1 MIKLTDGRGH
11 LYQWDTGR
19 QVECDAKQVH
29 FSNHHY
35 GTSID
40 VDVQNGKAAIPNQL
54 LTSATP
60 LKAWAWVKDS
70 NGEYTKEEQIFIVAK
85 RNKPSNYVYTP
96 TELKTWQDLQ
106 NQIGDLNNL
115 TTAHKDNLVNA
126 INDAA
131 GSGGGAS
138 TAEDVSYTNAALPNI
153 STVGGALDELVPKSH
168 SHDNKDTLDK
178 LSDSNGK
185 LQYNGSD
192 VGLKGDKGDKGD
204 PGSDANVTKA
214 NVITAL
220 GYTPEAV
227 SAQVS
232 TGTEITLAD
241 NTEYRLADVTTLS
254 LSYPTGKF
262 ECWMRLTFAA
272 SGNITVTLPADTE
285 YLGATPNFKNG
296 ETWELSFKD
305 KVLAAKKTG
314 ADDGGADS
322 ITPTI
327 GANGNWYLGSTDT
340 GKPSRGENGITPH
353 IGENGNWYIGSTDT
367 GKPSRGE
374 KGDKGDSFTYSD
386 FTTEQLAA
394 LKGAKGDKGD
404 KGNKGTDGKTPTIG
418 ANGNWYL
425 DTTDTGKPSRGEKG
439 DKGAPGKD
447 GTNGKDG
454 ASVTPLFANSVDEL
468 TASGDT
474 TKLYVLP
481 DGYVYAYV
489 NGAWANTRQAFTSFD
504 TLNKL
509 KDACVDEVSVTS
521 KSYNLLK
528 PSECTPQQR
537 LATGSTELVASNIY
551 NFVTGQI
558 PVTNGKFYSV
568 SRERNGVRVLYGST
582 ESDRLPQR
590 LMAILKDG
598 TICPATDVNST
609 DNYFKFITPYAQ
621 STFKVIS
628 DDVAYVRM
636 QINLQDE
643 AAPAD
648 VSSVENIKANKIMVV
663 EGSTEEESR
672 EKGINSEYV
681 DGDEAQTSVVYS
693 LKHDDTKAN
702 QTAVD
707 TLSEEIAQV
716 KKDAQNIRVS
726 PKYNSTFV
734 PNDRFLRSIS
744 NLRDTETSK
753 EFSITISN
761 NSGAVIKNA
770 AIAVGLHN
778 TIGIIPANNNAAF
791 QIYDNVF
798 SNPVGFKFFDG
809 GVELPYYIES
819 ESECNYIVDK
829 NIKTDQK
836 TLAVFQNGKIAVWN
850 GTANKMQITDDD
862 GVTWTDICSNITS
875 RPYRIL
881 LPDSQN
887 NLFVASHDG
896 KYLYKYTPADN
907 YTTGATVIDM
917 STLDTQIGT
926 ILAED
931 SDGNLYL
938 GTYQTTPWH
947 CVIRKSS
954 DHGDTWSIVFD
965 TSTSQHVHNIYVN
978 KRVTP
983 NEIFI
988 GLDNNMG
995 SVETHVS
1002 RNAGESWERVYVP
1015 YNNGDY
1021 AFRYAGEN
1029 FYIGCGERN
1038 ILGGAA
1044 LYKTSDYTDKNAYYP
1059 LFDNGQGIRDVT
1071 NAIVDR
1077 DDVLVAGGCIGA
1089 PVSTEQLFLSEDK
1102 GETWKTVFM
1111 RPYPINEIPAGIGLR
1126 TFSRKGNQIISESST
1141 GYALRFAY
1149 GNGAKT
1155 IVAIVSVGDIPTT
1168 GKTITL
1174 KTGYVAS
1181 IEKMGS
1187 VLTTYE
1193 GIDGKVADIVIGDG
1207 YVVDNV
1213 SNKRVMS
1220 AATEKVDVSTRLG
1233 QTSEYKILNDHAFR
1247 LNGSVNLGK
1256 LSRLN
1261 FNKGFTV
1268 SILFRKEDGKNYL
1281 DDQKYHVIFRS
1292 GTIRFGLH
1300 RRSIFLADGTTSIFG
1315 DKLYLS
1321 DTYLASVDEHYVRA
1335 TAWFGAETLPTANVY
1350 TSNRRLANAVVCDA
1364 YPIIDNISA
1373 NDFIVGNDS
1382 TESLYADIP
1391 NIARIEIYNRVLSHG
1406 EIMSLTNGCNLVA
1419 DGSYF
1424 G

>member
-1 MIKLTDGRGH
+1 MAFLDE
-11 LYQWDTGR
+11 TGLAYFW
-19 QVECDAKQVH
+19 QQ
-29 FSNHHY
+29 
-35 GTSID
+35 
-40 VDVQNGKAAIPNQL
+40 
-54 LTSATP
+54 
-60 LKAWAWVKDS
+60 
-70 NGEYTKEEQIFIVAK
+70 IVAK
-85 RNKPSNYVYTP
+85 IP
-96 TELKTWQDLQ
+96 
-106 NQIGDLNNL
+106 
-115 TTAHKDNLVNA
+115 
-126 INDAA
+126 
-131 GSGGGAS
+131 
-138 TAEDVSYTNAALPNI
+138 
-153 STVGGALDELVPKSH
+153 
-168 SHDNKDTLDK
+168 
-178 LSDSNGK
+178 
-185 LQYNGSD
+185 
-192 VGLKGDKGDKGD
+192 
-204 PGSDANVTKA
+204 
-214 NVITAL
+214 
-220 GYTPEAV
+220 
-227 SAQVS
+227 
-232 TGTEITLAD
+232 
-241 NTEYRLADVTTLS
+241 
-254 LSYPTGKF
+254 
-262 ECWMRLTFAA
+262 
-272 SGNITVTLPADTE
+272 
-285 YLGATPNFKNG
+285 
-296 ETWELSFKD
+296 
-305 KVLAAKKTG
+305 
-314 ADDGGADS
+314 
-322 ITPTI
+322 
-327 GANGNWYLGSTDT
+327 
-340 GKPSRGENGITPH
+340 
-353 IGENGNWYIGSTDT
+353 
-367 GKPSRGE
+367 
-374 KGDKGDSFTYSD
+374 
-386 FTTEQLAA
+386 
-394 LKGAKGDKGD
+394 
-404 KGNKGTDGKTPTIG
+404 
-418 ANGNWYL
+418 
-425 DTTDTGKPSRGEKG
+425 
-439 DKGAPGKD
+439 APGKD
-447 GTNGKDG
+447 GVSPTVSTIATTGGTKVTITDVEGSHEFVVKDGANGKDG

-474 TKLYVLP
+474 TKVYVLP
-481 DGYVYAYV
+481 DGYIYAYV
-489 NGAWANTRQAFTSFD
+489 NGAWANTQQAFTSFE

-509 KDACVDEVSVTS
+509 KDACVDEVSVAG

-528 PSECTPQQR
+528 PSECTPQKR

-568 SRERNGVRVLYGST
+568 SREREGVRVLYGSET
-582 ESDRLPQR
+582 TNGLPQR
-590 LMAILKDG
+590 LIAILKDG
-598 TICPATDVNST
+598 TVCPATANISD
-609 DNYFKFITPYAQ
+609 DNKYFKGIPPYAQ

-636 QINLQDE
+636 QINIQDE

-663 EGSTEEESR
+663 EGNTAEESR

-707 TLSEEIAQV
+707 TLSAEVAQV
-716 KKDAQNIRVS
+716 KKDAQNVRVS
-726 PKYNSTFV
+726 PRYDDTFV
-734 PNDRFLRSIS
+734 PNPRFLRGIS
-744 NLRDTETSK
+744 NLRDEATSK
-753 EFSITISN
+753 EFTITISN

-778 TIGIIPANNNAAF
+778 TIGITPANNNAAF

-798 SNPVGFKFFDG
+798 SSPIGFKFFDG
-809 GVELPYYIES
+809 DKELPYYIES
-819 ESECNYIVDK
+819 ESDCNYIIDK

-862 GVTWTDICSNITS
+862 GVTWTNICSNITS

-917 STLDTQIGT
+917 STLDTQIGS

-938 GTYQTTPWH
+938 GTYQETPWH
-947 CVIRKSS
+947 CVIRKST

-965 TSTSQHVHNIYVN
+965 TRTSQHVHNIYVN
-978 KRVTP
+978 KKVTP

-995 SVETHVS
+995 SVETYVS
-1002 RNAGESWERVYVP
+1002 KNAGENWERVYVP

-1044 LYKTSDYTDKNAYYP
+1044 LYKTTDYTDKRAYYP

-1071 NAIVDR
+1071 NVIVDS
-1077 DDVLVAGGCIGA
+1077 DNVLVAGGCIGV

-1111 RPYPINEIPAGIGLR
+1111 RPYQTNDMPAGKGLR

-1193 GIDGKVADIVIGDG
+1193 DIDGKVADIVIGDG

-1233 QTSEYKILNDHAFR
+1233 QTSEYKILKDHAFR

-1300 RRSIFLADGTTSIFG
+1300 RRSIFLADGATSIFG

-1321 DTYLASVDEHYVRA
+1321 DAYLASVDEHYVRV

-1350 TSNRRLANAVVCDA
+1350 TSNKRLTNAVVCDA

-1391 NIARIEIYNRVLSHG
+1391 NIARIEIYNRVLSRG
-1406 EIMSLTNGCNLVA
+1406 EIMSLTNGCNLVT

>member
-1 MIKLTDGRGH
+1 MAFLDE
-11 LYQWDTGR
+11 TGLAYFW
-19 QVECDAKQVH
+19 QQ
-29 FSNHHY
+29 
-35 GTSID
+35 
-40 VDVQNGKAAIPNQL
+40 
-54 LTSATP
+54 
-60 LKAWAWVKDS
+60 
-70 NGEYTKEEQIFIVAK
+70 IVAK
-85 RNKPSNYVYTP
+85 IP
-96 TELKTWQDLQ
+96 
-106 NQIGDLNNL
+106 
-115 TTAHKDNLVNA
+115 
-126 INDAA
+126 
-131 GSGGGAS
+131 
-138 TAEDVSYTNAALPNI
+138 
-153 STVGGALDELVPKSH
+153 
-168 SHDNKDTLDK
+168 
-178 LSDSNGK
+178 
-185 LQYNGSD
+185 
-192 VGLKGDKGDKGD
+192 
-204 PGSDANVTKA
+204 
-214 NVITAL
+214 
-220 GYTPEAV
+220 
-227 SAQVS
+227 
-232 TGTEITLAD
+232 
-241 NTEYRLADVTTLS
+241 
-254 LSYPTGKF
+254 
-262 ECWMRLTFAA
+262 
-272 SGNITVTLPADTE
+272 
-285 YLGATPNFKNG
+285 
-296 ETWELSFKD
+296 
-305 KVLAAKKTG
+305 
-314 ADDGGADS
+314 
-322 ITPTI
+322 
-327 GANGNWYLGSTDT
+327 
-340 GKPSRGENGITPH
+340 
-353 IGENGNWYIGSTDT
+353 
-367 GKPSRGE
+367 
-374 KGDKGDSFTYSD
+374 
-386 FTTEQLAA
+386 
-394 LKGAKGDKGD
+394 
-404 KGNKGTDGKTPTIG
+404 
-418 ANGNWYL
+418 
-425 DTTDTGKPSRGEKG
+425 
-439 DKGAPGKD
+439 APGKD
-447 GTNGKDG
+447 GVSPTVSTVATTGGTKVTITDVEGSHEFMVKDGANGKDG

-481 DGYVYAYV
+481 DGYIYAYV
-489 NGAWANTRQAFTSFD
+489 NGAWVNTRQAFTSFD

-528 PSECTPQQR
+528 PSECAPKQR

-568 SRERNGVRVLYGST
+568 SRERNGVRILHGYA
-582 ESDRLPQR
+582 ESNGLPQR

-598 TICPATDVNST
+598 TVCPASSNMGG
-609 DNYFKFITPYAQ
+609 NEYFKGIPPYAQ
-621 STFKVIS
+621 STFQVIS

-636 QINLQDE
+636 QINIQDE
-643 AAPAD
+643 TVPD
-648 VSSVENIKANKIMVV
+648 LSSVENIKANKIMVV
-663 EGSTEEESR
+663 EGNTAEESR

-707 TLSEEIAQV
+707 TLSAEVAQV
-716 KKDAQNIRVS
+716 KKDAQNVRVS
-726 PKYNSTFV
+726 PRYDDTFV
-734 PNDRFLRSIS
+734 PNPRFLRGIS
-744 NLRDTETSK
+744 NLRDEATSK
-753 EFSITISN
+753 EFTITISN

-778 TIGIIPANNNAAF
+778 TIGITPANNNAAF

-798 SNPVGFKFFDG
+798 SNPIGFKFFDG
-809 GVELPYYIES
+809 DKELPYYIES
-819 ESECNYIVDK
+819 ESDCNYIVDK

-862 GVTWTDICSNITS
+862 GATWTNICSNITS

-917 STLDTQIGT
+917 STLDTQIGS

-931 SDGNLYL
+931 SDGNLYI
-938 GTYQTTPWH
+938 GTYQESPWH
-947 CVIRKSS
+947 CVIRKST

-965 TSTSQHVHNIYVN
+965 TRTSQHVHNIYVN

-995 SVETHVS
+995 SVETYVS
-1002 RNAGESWERVYVP
+1002 KNAGENWERVYVP

-1044 LYKTSDYTDKNAYYP
+1044 LYKTSDYTDQNAYYP

-1071 NAIVDR
+1071 NVIVDS

-1089 PVSTEQLFLSEDK
+1089 PVSTEQLFLSVDK

-1111 RPYPINEIPAGIGLR
+1111 RPYQINGIPAGIGLR

-1141 GYALRFAY
+1141 GYAMRFAY

-1155 IVAIVSVGDIPTT
+1155 IVAIVNVGDIPTT

-1193 GIDGKVADIVIGDG
+1193 DIDGKVADIVIGDG

-1220 AATEKVDVSTRLG
+1220 DLTEKVDVSTRLG

-1292 GTIRFGLH
+1292 GSIRFGLH
-1300 RRSIFLADGTTSIFG
+1300 RRSIFLADGATSIFG

-1321 DTYLASVDEHYVRA
+1321 DPYLASVDEHYVRV
-1335 TAWFGAETLPTANVY
+1335 TAWFSAETLPTANVY
-1350 TSNRRLANAVVCDA
+1350 TSNKRLTNAVVCDA

-1391 NIARIEIYNRVLSHG
+1391 NIARIEIYNRILSHG
-1406 EIMSLTNGCNLVA
+1406 EIMSLTNGCNLVT

>member
-1 MIKLTDGRGH
+1 MAFLDE
-11 LYQWDTGR
+11 TGLAYFW
-19 QVECDAKQVH
+19 QQ
-29 FSNHHY
+29 
-35 GTSID
+35 
-40 VDVQNGKAAIPNQL
+40 
-54 LTSATP
+54 
-60 LKAWAWVKDS
+60 
-70 NGEYTKEEQIFIVAK
+70 IVAK
-85 RNKPSNYVYTP
+85 IP
-96 TELKTWQDLQ
+96 
-106 NQIGDLNNL
+106 
-115 TTAHKDNLVNA
+115 
-126 INDAA
+126 
-131 GSGGGAS
+131 
-138 TAEDVSYTNAALPNI
+138 
-153 STVGGALDELVPKSH
+153 
-168 SHDNKDTLDK
+168 
-178 LSDSNGK
+178 
-185 LQYNGSD
+185 
-192 VGLKGDKGDKGD
+192 
-204 PGSDANVTKA
+204 
-214 NVITAL
+214 
-220 GYTPEAV
+220 
-227 SAQVS
+227 
-232 TGTEITLAD
+232 
-241 NTEYRLADVTTLS
+241 
-254 LSYPTGKF
+254 
-262 ECWMRLTFAA
+262 
-272 SGNITVTLPADTE
+272 
-285 YLGATPNFKNG
+285 
-296 ETWELSFKD
+296 
-305 KVLAAKKTG
+305 
-314 ADDGGADS
+314 
-322 ITPTI
+322 
-327 GANGNWYLGSTDT
+327 
-340 GKPSRGENGITPH
+340 
-353 IGENGNWYIGSTDT
+353 
-367 GKPSRGE
+367 
-374 KGDKGDSFTYSD
+374 
-386 FTTEQLAA
+386 
-394 LKGAKGDKGD
+394 
-404 KGNKGTDGKTPTIG
+404 
-418 ANGNWYL
+418 
-425 DTTDTGKPSRGEKG
+425 
-439 DKGAPGKD
+439 APGKD
-447 GTNGKDG
+447 GVSPTVSTVATTGGTKVTITDVEGSHEFVVKDGANGKDG

-468 TASGDT
+468 TASGDA

-481 DGYVYAYV
+481 DGYIYAYI
-489 NGAWANTRQAFTSFD
+489 NSAWANTRQAFTSFD

-509 KDACVDEVSVTS
+509 KDACVDEISVTS

-537 LATGSTELVASNIY
+537 LATGSTELVTSNVY

-568 SRERNGVRVLYGST
+568 SRERNGVRILYGSET
-582 ESDRLPQR
+582 TNGLPQR

-598 TICPATDVNST
+598 TVCPATANISD
-609 DNYFKFITPYAQ
+609 DNEYFKGIPPYAQ
-621 STFKVIS
+621 STFQVIS

-636 QINLQDE
+636 QINIQDE
-643 AAPAD
+643 TVPD
-648 VSSVENIKANKIMVV
+648 LSSVENIKANKIMVV
-663 EGSTEEESR
+663 EGNTAEESR

-707 TLSEEIAQV
+707 TLSAEVAQV
-716 KKDAQNIRVS
+716 KKDAQNVRVS
-726 PKYNSTFV
+726 PRYDDTFV
-734 PNDRFLRSIS
+734 PNPRFLRGIS
-744 NLRDTETSK
+744 NLRDEATSK
-753 EFSITISN
+753 EFTITISN

-778 TIGIIPANNNAAF
+778 TIGITPANNNAAF

-798 SNPVGFKFFDG
+798 SNPIGFKFFDG
-809 GVELPYYIES
+809 DKELPYYIES
-819 ESECNYIVDK
+819 ESDCNYIVDK

-850 GTANKMQITDDD
+850 GTANKMQITDND
-862 GVTWTDICSNITS
+862 GATWTNICSNITS

-917 STLDTQIGT
+917 SALDTQIGS

-931 SDGNLYL
+931 SDGNLYI
-938 GTYQTTPWH
+938 GTYQESPWH
-947 CVIRKSS
+947 CVIRKST

-965 TSTSQHVHNIYVN
+965 TRTSQHVHNIYVN

-995 SVETHVS
+995 SIETYVS
-1002 RNAGESWERVYVP
+1002 KNAGESWERVYVP

-1044 LYKTSDYTDKNAYYP
+1044 LYKTTDYTDKRAYYP

-1071 NAIVDR
+1071 NVIVDS
-1077 DDVLVAGGCIGA
+1077 DDVLIAGGCIGV
-1089 PVSTEQLFLSEDK
+1089 PVSTEQLFLSVDK

-1111 RPYPINEIPAGIGLR
+1111 RPYQINGIPAGIGLR

-1141 GYALRFAY
+1141 GYAMRFAY

-1181 IEKMGS
+1181 IEEMDS

-1193 GIDGKVADIVIGDG
+1193 DIDGKVADIVIGDG

-1220 AATEKVDVSTRLG
+1220 DLTEKVDVSTRLG

-1300 RRSIFLADGTTSIFG
+1300 RRSIFLADGATSIFG

-1321 DTYLASVDEHYVRA
+1321 DAYLASVDEHYVRA

-1350 TSNRRLANAVVCDA
+1350 TSNKRLTNAVVCDT

>member
-1 MIKLTDGRGH
+1 MAFLDE
-11 LYQWDTGR
+11 TGLAYFW
-19 QVECDAKQVH
+19 QQ
-29 FSNHHY
+29 
-35 GTSID
+35 
-40 VDVQNGKAAIPNQL
+40 
-54 LTSATP
+54 
-60 LKAWAWVKDS
+60 
-70 NGEYTKEEQIFIVAK
+70 IVAK
-85 RNKPSNYVYTP
+85 IPAPGKDGVSP
-96 TELKTWQDLQ
+96 T
-106 NQIGDLNNL
+106 
-115 TTAHKDNLVNA
+115 V
-126 INDAA
+126 
-131 GSGGGAS
+131 
-138 TAEDVSYTNAALPNI
+138 
-153 STVGGALDELVPKSH
+153 STVATTGGTKVTITDVEGSH
-168 SHDNKDTLDK
+168 EF
-178 LSDSNGK
+178 
-185 LQYNGSD
+185 
-192 VGLKGDKGDKGD
+192 V
-204 PGSDANVTKA
+204 V
-214 NVITAL
+214 
-220 GYTPEAV
+220 
-227 SAQVS
+227 
-232 TGTEITLAD
+232 
-241 NTEYRLADVTTLS
+241 
-254 LSYPTGKF
+254 
-262 ECWMRLTFAA
+262 
-272 SGNITVTLPADTE
+272 
-285 YLGATPNFKNG
+285 
-296 ETWELSFKD
+296 
-305 KVLAAKKTG
+305 
-314 ADDGGADS
+314 
-322 ITPTI
+322 
-327 GANGNWYLGSTDT
+327 
-340 GKPSRGENGITPH
+340 
-353 IGENGNWYIGSTDT
+353 
-367 GKPSRGE
+367 
-374 KGDKGDSFTYSD
+374 
-386 FTTEQLAA
+386 
-394 LKGAKGDKGD
+394 
-404 KGNKGTDGKTPTIG
+404 
-418 ANGNWYL
+418 
-425 DTTDTGKPSRGEKG
+425 
-439 DKGAPGKD
+439 KD

-481 DGYVYAYV
+481 DGYIYAHV

-509 KDACVDEVSVTS
+509 KDACVDEVIVGSEN
-521 KSYNLLK
+521 YNLLK
-528 PSECTPQQR
+528 LSEATYQYR
-537 LATGSTELVASNIY
+537 LQDNSEELVASNVANI
-551 NFVTGQI
+551 VTGWI
-558 PVTNGKFYSV
+558 PVEYGKYYTMSVTYNGARASCNTNKEAFIGRINVK
-568 SRERNGVRVLYGST
+568 L
-582 ESDRLPQR
+582 
-590 LMAILKDG
+590 ADG
-598 TICPATDVNST
+598 TVLFGKRDQLH
-609 DNYFKFITPYAQ
+609 K
-621 STFKVIS
+621 
-628 DDVAYVRM
+628 
-636 QINLQDE
+636 QDPLPGI
-643 AAPAD
+643 AH
-648 VSSVENIKANKIMVV
+648 SLGTIKANIENIVAV
-663 EGSTEEESR
+663 RFQLNIGSYDISTR
-672 EKGINSEYV
+672 EKLRAYEPMFTESNADNGDLAHAYALTLPYM
-681 DGDEAQTSVVYS
+681 DGDAEGGTEVFYQ
-693 LKHDDTKAN
+693 LKKDETKADRAEVE
-702 QTAVD
+702 AVKSD
-707 TLSEEIAQV
+707 VSELRNRKVSI
-716 KKDAQNIRVS
+716 S
-726 PKYNSTFV
+726 PKYNGNYI
-734 PNDRFLRSIS
+734 PNDRFLRGIA
-744 NLRDTETSK
+744 NLRDSANAK
-753 EFSITISN
+753 EFEITIHN
-761 NSGAVIKNA
+761 NSGATIKNA
-770 AIAVGLHN
+770 AIAVGMHN
-778 TIGIIPANNNAAF
+778 TVGITPANNNLPF
-791 QIYDNVF
+791 QIYDDVF
-798 SNPVGFKFFDG
+798 SEPTGFKFYDG
-809 GVELPYYIES
+809 DTELPYYIES
-819 ESECNYIVDK
+819 ESDCNYIVDK

-862 GVTWTDICSNITS
+862 GVTWTNICSNITS

-917 STLDTQIGT
+917 STLDTQIGS

-931 SDGNLYL
+931 SDGNLYI
-938 GTYQTTPWH
+938 GTYQESPWH
-947 CVIRKSS
+947 CVIRKST

-965 TSTSQHVHNIYVN
+965 TRTSQHVHNIYVN

-995 SVETHVS
+995 SIETYVS
-1002 RNAGESWERVYVP
+1002 KNAGENWERVYVP

-1044 LYKTSDYTDKNAYYP
+1044 LYKTTDYTDKRAYYP

-1071 NAIVDR
+1071 NVVDGS
-1077 DDVLVAGGCIGA
+1077 DDVLVAGGCVGA
-1089 PVSTEQLFLSEDK
+1089 PVSTEQLFLSVDK

-1111 RPYPINEIPAGIGLR
+1111 RPYSINEIPAGKGLR
-1126 TFSRKGNQIISESST
+1126 TLSRKGNQIISESST
-1141 GYALRFAY
+1141 GYAMRFAY

-1181 IEKMGS
+1181 IEEMDS

-1193 GIDGKVADIVIGDG
+1193 DIDGKVADIVIGDG

-1220 AATEKVDVSTRLG
+1220 DLTEKVDVSTRLG
-1233 QTSEYKILNDHAFR
+1233 QTSEYKILKDHAFR
-1247 LNGSVNLGK
+1247 LNGSANLGK

-1300 RRSIFLADGTTSIFG
+1300 RRSIFLADGATSIFG

-1321 DTYLASVDEHYVRA
+1321 DPYLASVDEHYVRV

-1350 TSNRRLANAVVCDA
+1350 TSNKRLTNAVACDA

-1406 EIMSLTNGCNLVA
+1406 EIMSLTNGCNLVT

>member
-1 MIKLTDGRGH
+1 MAFLDE
-11 LYQWDTGR
+11 TGLAYFW
-19 QVECDAKQVH
+19 QQ
-29 FSNHHY
+29 
-35 GTSID
+35 
-40 VDVQNGKAAIPNQL
+40 
-54 LTSATP
+54 
-60 LKAWAWVKDS
+60 
-70 NGEYTKEEQIFIVAK
+70 IVAK
-85 RNKPSNYVYTP
+85 IP
-96 TELKTWQDLQ
+96 
-106 NQIGDLNNL
+106 
-115 TTAHKDNLVNA
+115 
-126 INDAA
+126 
-131 GSGGGAS
+131 
-138 TAEDVSYTNAALPNI
+138 
-153 STVGGALDELVPKSH
+153 
-168 SHDNKDTLDK
+168 
-178 LSDSNGK
+178 
-185 LQYNGSD
+185 
-192 VGLKGDKGDKGD
+192 
-204 PGSDANVTKA
+204 
-214 NVITAL
+214 
-220 GYTPEAV
+220 
-227 SAQVS
+227 
-232 TGTEITLAD
+232 
-241 NTEYRLADVTTLS
+241 
-254 LSYPTGKF
+254 
-262 ECWMRLTFAA
+262 
-272 SGNITVTLPADTE
+272 
-285 YLGATPNFKNG
+285 
-296 ETWELSFKD
+296 
-305 KVLAAKKTG
+305 
-314 ADDGGADS
+314 
-322 ITPTI
+322 
-327 GANGNWYLGSTDT
+327 
-340 GKPSRGENGITPH
+340 
-353 IGENGNWYIGSTDT
+353 
-367 GKPSRGE
+367 
-374 KGDKGDSFTYSD
+374 
-386 FTTEQLAA
+386 
-394 LKGAKGDKGD
+394 
-404 KGNKGTDGKTPTIG
+404 
-418 ANGNWYL
+418 
-425 DTTDTGKPSRGEKG
+425 
-439 DKGAPGKD
+439 APGKD
-447 GTNGKDG
+447 GVSPTVSTVATTGGTKVTITDVEGSHEFVVKDGANGKDG

-474 TKLYVLP
+474 TKVYVLP
-481 DGYVYAYV
+481 DGYIYAYV
-489 NGAWANTRQAFTSFD
+489 NGAWANTQQAFTSFD

-509 KDACVDEVSVTS
+509 KDACVDEISVTS

-568 SRERNGVRVLYGST
+568 SRDRNGTRVLYGGA
-582 ESDRLPQR
+582 ESSGMTGRV
-590 LMAILKDG
+590 MAILKDG
-598 TICPATDVNST
+598 TVCPAIAHIAD
-609 DNYFKFITPYAQ
+609 DNKYFKGIPPYAQ

-643 AAPAD
+643 AVPD

-663 EGSTEEESR
+663 EGNTAEESR

-707 TLSEEIAQV
+707 TLSAEVAQV
-716 KKDAQNIRVS
+716 KKDAQNVRVS
-726 PKYNSTFV
+726 PRYDDTFV
-734 PNDRFLRSIS
+734 PNPRFLRGIS
-744 NLRDTETSK
+744 NLRDEATSK
-753 EFSITISN
+753 EFTITISN

-778 TIGIIPANNNAAF
+778 TIGITPANNNAAF

-798 SNPVGFKFFDG
+798 SSPIGFKFFDG
-809 GVELPYYIES
+809 DKELPYYIES
-819 ESECNYIVDK
+819 ESDCNYIIDK

-862 GVTWTDICSNITS
+862 GVTWTNICSNITS

-917 STLDTQIGT
+917 STLDTQIGS

-938 GTYQTTPWH
+938 GTYQETPWH
-947 CVIRKSS
+947 CVIRKST

-965 TSTSQHVHNIYVN
+965 TRTSQHVHNIYVN
-978 KRVTP
+978 KKVTP

-995 SVETHVS
+995 SVETYVS
-1002 RNAGESWERVYVP
+1002 KNAGENWERVYVP

-1044 LYKTSDYTDKNAYYP
+1044 LYKTTDYTDKRAYYP

-1071 NAIVDR
+1071 NVIVDS
-1077 DDVLVAGGCIGA
+1077 DNVLVAGGCIGV

-1111 RPYPINEIPAGIGLR
+1111 RPYQINDMPAGKGLR

-1193 GIDGKVADIVIGDG
+1193 DIDGKVADIVIGDG

-1233 QTSEYKILNDHAFR
+1233 QTSEYKILKDHAFR

-1300 RRSIFLADGTTSIFG
+1300 RRSIFLADGATSIFG

-1321 DTYLASVDEHYVRA
+1321 DAYLASVDEHYVRV

-1350 TSNRRLANAVVCDA
+1350 TSNKRLTNAVVCDA

-1391 NIARIEIYNRVLSHG
+1391 NIARIEIYNRVLSRG
-1406 EIMSLTNGCNLVA
+1406 EIMSLTNGCNLVT